1 MNEHLD
7 RYGRLIAVEMA
18 ASSLVRAIDN
28 EGFADF
34 IGGVDKALDD
44 LREAV
49 KEYEDIRN
57 DR

>member
-7 RYGRLIAVEMA
+7 RYGRLITLEIA
-18 ASSLVRAIDN
+18 ACNYIRAIDN
-28 EGFADF
+28 EAFADF

-44 LREAV
+44 LRKAV
-49 KEYEDIRN
+49 KECEDARN